1 MVFSF
6 RRWLLVASLA
16 GVSYAQV
23 LTVPSKPVTPPASQ
37 PAAPASQIDPAAR
50 DKVIADLRARKF
62 DDALVGAKAI
72 LAGNPTSSQ
81 ANKLVGVVLLD
92 DQKASEALP
101 YFQKA
106 LELDADD
113 ATIHALLLQAYAQ
126 TGDAKKRDEQRA
138 ILRGFHSDG
147 KHPDF
152 TQSMGFMIETFPV
165 RDRVVQAIEFYEPAG
180 KFHFYYRFNVFD
192 TDGHLQSFY
201 ALESDDADQ
210 AMFAQQHPKEAA
222 AGERR
227 FSIDVYARN
236 PQGAPMQG
244 LVTFIDGQPTYDDLR
259 ARILKILENAKPAAT
274 PAPQPPAAS
283 GTPGQRT

>member
-1 MVFSF
+1 MFFSF
-6 RRWLLVASLA
+6 RRCMLVLSLA

-23 LTVPSKPVTPPASQ
+23 MTVPTKPAAPPASQ

-62 DDALVGAKAI
+62 DDALAEAKAI
-72 LAGNPTSSQ
+72 LAEKPSSSQ

-92 DQKASEALP
+92 DQKAADALP

-113 ATIHALLLQAYAQ
+113 ATVHALLLQAYAQ
-126 TGDAKKRDEQRA
+126 TGDTRKRDEQRA

-152 TQSMGFMIETFPV
+152 TQAMGFMIETFPV
-165 RDRVVQAIEFYEPAG
+165 KDKVVQAVEFYEPAG

-192 TDGHLQSFY
+192 SDGHLQSFY

-210 AMFAQQHPKEAA
+210 AMFAKQHPKEAA

-259 ARILKILENAKPAAT
+259 ARILKILENAKPAENLT
-274 PAPQPPAAS
+274 PQAPAAPS
-283 GTPGQRT
+283 KPGKDL